1 MIGLSGRDVARSLAL
16 AAAYAASAMVALRLG
31 ATLHD
36 TPPLWPA
43 AGIAV
48 AALCIGGLRL
58 WPGIALGT
66 IIAIAPRGNGLTL
79 TAAIALSTT
88 VEALAAAWLLRR
100 LFTFCVELRRARD
113 AVALVLAGGVIGPAI
128 GATVGA
134 GAFALIQSST
144 PSSFGHEWLDWFLG
158 DAMGAIVF
166 APVVLAWARDD
177 RNAGPRRALET
188 IAFAIGLAFSTAVAL
203 GAVPLGPDDRPL
215 IFISFPFIVWGALRL
230 SLRTTATAIGIVA
243 FAAGVAA
250 SLHVGVFALPA
261 ADVGPLLQAYLAT
274 AAATAL
280 IVAASSTE
288 RRDAMRRVEQDAGDR
303 MRAAAA
309 LRESEARLA
318 MVFNS
323 ASDTL
328 LLFAV
333 EGAGRYRLVM
343 ANRAY
348 REDLRTHLPETG
360 DREITGLL
368 LSELIT
374 QVLGLTSARVVA
386 NQELFARA
394 IAGRVPLTYE
404 NTDWNRQDL
413 VSEVSLVPVFDDTGK
428 CTHVLRSSRDITS
441 RKAAQD
447 ALRLHDFVVTHAPV
461 GVLMLDGAR
470 RIVFANE
477 TACGLFGRA
486 REQLV
491 GAEISD
497 LDAPNASVQWRSLLE
512 NARTRGR
519 HVTEVEHI
527 STNGASVPLELNIAF
542 LDYAGQE
549 ISCVF
554 VRDIS
559 ERRKAEV
566 TRRTLEAELFQAQK
580 MEAVGTLAGG
590 IAHDFNNILAAIV
603 GNAEMAQI
611 DLPQSHPGRQD
622 LMEVLRAARRA
633 RDLVRQILTF
643 SRKQEA
649 ERRPVR
655 VAEVIDDVL
664 KLLLATI
671 PSTIELR
678 SNVVD
683 ADALVFGDPTQ
694 LHQVLMNLCTNA
706 AQAVGDH
713 HGSIEVSQ
721 SEAVIAADSLRTD
734 LAPGR
739 YVRVSVSDTGHG
751 MDRATLERVFEPF
764 FTTKSPG
771 VGTGLGLAVVHGIM
785 RNHDGV
791 AHVES
796 APGAGTVFH
805 LYFPRLTSTEAVRTA
820 DASDVPVGHGERVL
834 FVDDEPQITNITRRT
849 LERLGYR
856 VLALGSATD
865 ALRTFRADPSAFDLV
880 ISDLTMPGLTG
891 AQLAVEMRQLR
902 SNLPVI
908 LSTGY
913 LDRLDAEMA
922 RDLQVRELLIKPY
935 TTEALANAVRRA
947 LREVAA

>member
-1 MIGLSGRDVARSLAL
+1 MIGLSGRDFGRSLAL
-16 AAAYAASAMVALRLG
+16 AAAYTACAMVALRLG

-43 AGIAV
+43 AGVAI

-66 IIAIAPRGNGLTL
+66 LIAIAPRGNGLTL
-79 TAAIALSTT
+79 TTAIALSTT
-88 VEALAAAWLLRR
+88 IEAVAAAWLLRR
-100 LFTFCVELRRARD
+100 LFGFCVELRRARD
-113 AVALVLAGGVIGPAI
+113 AVALVLAAGVIGPVI
-128 GATVGA
+128 GATIGA
-134 GAFALIQSST
+134 GAFALTRSGT
-144 PSSFGHEWLDWFLG
+144 ASSFGHEWLDWFLG

-166 APVVLAWARDD
+166 APVVLAWARKD
-177 RNAGPRRALET
+177 RNAGPLRGWET
-188 IAFAIGLAFSTAVAL
+188 IAFAVGLTISTVVSL

-215 IFISFPFIVWGALRL
+215 IFVSFPFIVWGALRL
-230 SLRTTATAIGIVA
+230 GLRTTATAVAIVA

-250 SLHVGVFALPA
+250 SLHIGVFAIPVT
-261 ADVGPLLQAYLAT
+261 DVGALLQAYLAT

-280 IVAASSTE
+280 IVAATSTE
-288 RRDAMRRVEQDAGDR
+288 RRDATLRVEQDAGDR
-303 MRAAAA
+303 VRAAAA

-323 ASDTL
+323 TSDTL
-328 LLFAV
+328 LLFDV
-333 EGAGRYRLVM
+333 EAEGRYRLVM

-348 REDLRTHLPETG
+348 REDLRKHLPQTG

-374 QVLGLTSARVVA
+374 EILGLTSARVAA
-386 NQELFARA
+386 NEKLFARA

-428 CTHVLRSSRDITS
+428 CTHVLRSSRDITA

-447 ALRLHDFVVTHAPV
+447 ALRLHDFVVTHAPL
-461 GVLMLDGAR
+461 GVLTLDGDH

-477 TACGLFGRA
+477 TACALFGRA
-486 REQLV
+486 REALV
-491 GAEISD
+491 GAEIGD
-497 LDAPNASVQWRSLLE
+497 LDAPNATVQWRSLLD
-512 NARTRGR
+512 NARTQGK
-519 HVTEVEHI
+519 HATEVDHM
-527 STNGASVPLELNIAF
+527 SADGARVPLELNIAF

-611 DLPQSHPGRQD
+611 DLPPSHPGKQD
-622 LMEVLRAARRA
+622 LVEVLRAARRA

-655 VAEVIDDVL
+655 VAEVVDDVL
-664 KLLLATI
+664 KLLRATI

-683 ADALVFGDPTQ
+683 AKALVLGDPTQ

-706 AQAVGDH
+706 AQAVGDQ

-721 SEAVIAADSLRTD
+721 TDVVIAADSLRTD

-739 YVRVSVSDTGHG
+739 YVRVSVRDTGHG

-796 APGAGTVFH
+796 APGIGTVFQ
-805 LYFPRLTSTEAVRTA
+805 LYFPRLTSAESARPSDSA
-820 DASDVPVGHGERVL
+820 DVPMGRGERVL

-865 ALRTFRADPSAFDLV
+865 ALRTFRADPSAFDVV

-891 AQLAVEMRQLR
+891 AQLAVEMRRLR
-902 SNLPVI
+902 ANLPVI

-935 TTEALANAVRRA
+935 TTEALANALRRA

>member
-1 MIGLSGRDVARSLAL
+1 MIGWSGRDVARSLAL
-16 AAAYAASAMVALRLG
+16 AAAYAASAIVALRLG

-43 AGIAV
+43 AGVAV

-58 WPGIALGT
+58 WPGIAIGT
-66 IIAIAPRGNGLTL
+66 IVAIAPRGNGLTL
-79 TAAIALSTT
+79 TTAIVLSTT
-88 VEALAAAWLLRR
+88 LEAVAAAWLLRYA
-100 LFTFCVELRRARD
+100 FNFCVELRRARD

-134 GAFALIQSST
+134 GAFALVQPGT
-144 PSSFGHEWLDWFLG
+144 AAAFGHEWLDWFLG
-158 DAMGAIVF
+158 EAMGAIVF
-166 APVVLAWARDD
+166 APVVLAWARKD
-177 RNAGPRRALET
+177 RHGGPRRVVET
-188 IAFAIGLAFSTAVAL
+188 IAFGIGLAFSTAVAL
-203 GAVPLGPDDRPL
+203 GAVRLGPDDRPL
-215 IFISFPFIVWGALRL
+215 IFVSFPFIVWGALRL
-230 SLRTTATAIGIVA
+230 GMTTTTTAIAIIA
-243 FAAGVAA
+243 FASGVAA
-250 SLHVGVFALPA
+250 SIHLGVFALPA
-261 ADVGPLLQAYLAT
+261 ADAGALLQAYLAT

-288 RRDAMRRVEQDAGDR
+288 RRDAILRVEQDVGER
-303 MRAAAA
+303 MRGAAA

-323 ASDTL
+323 TSDTL

-333 EGAGRYRLVM
+333 EAEGRYRLVM

-348 REDLRTHLPETG
+348 REDLRRHLPEHG

-374 QVLGLTSARVVA
+374 QILGLTSARVAA
-386 NQELFARA
+386 NEELFARA

-404 NTDWNRQDL
+404 NADWNRPEL
-413 VSEVSLVPVFDDTGK
+413 VSEVSLVPVFDESGT
-428 CTHVLRSSRDITS
+428 CTHVLRSSRDITA

-461 GVLMLDGAR
+461 GVLMLDGDH

-477 TACGLFGRA
+477 TACAVFGRG
-486 REQLV
+486 RDEMV
-491 GAEISD
+491 GAEIGD
-497 LDAPNASVQWRSLLE
+497 LDAPNASMQWRSLLE
-512 NARTRGR
+512 DARTRGKQA
-519 HVTEVEHI
+519 TEVEHV
-527 STNGASVPLELNIAF
+527 SANGTRVPLELNIAF

-611 DLPQSHPGRQD
+611 DLPQSHPGKQD
-622 LMEVLRAARRA
+622 LAEVLRAARRA

-655 VAEVIDDVL
+655 TAEVIDDVL
-664 KLLLATI
+664 KLLRATI

-706 AQAVGDH
+706 AHAVGDQ
-713 HGSIEVSQ
+713 HGSIEVAQ
-721 SEAVIAADSLRTD
+721 TEVTIAPDSLRTD

-739 YVRVSVSDTGHG
+739 YVRVSVTDTGHG

-796 APGAGTVFH
+796 APGVGTVFR
-805 LYFPRLTSTEAVRTA
+805 LYFPRLTSAESARPT
-820 DASDVPVGHGERVL
+820 DSQDVPLGRGERVL

-856 VLALGSATD
+856 VVALGSATD
-865 ALRTFRADPSAFDLV
+865 ALRTFRADPSAFDVV

-891 AQLAVEMRQLR
+891 AQLAVEMRRLR
-902 SNLPVI
+902 ANLPVI

-913 LDRLDAEMA
+913 LDRLDAETA
-922 RDLQVRELLIKPY
+922 RDLHVRELLIKPY

-947 LREVAA
+947 LREAAA

>member
-16 AAAYAASAMVALRLG
+16 AAAYAASAMIALRLG

-43 AGIAV
+43 AGVAV
-48 AALCIGGLRL
+48 AALCVGGLRL

-66 IIAIAPRGNGLTL
+66 VIAIAPRGNGLTL

-88 VEALAAAWLLRR
+88 VEAVAAAWLLRR
-100 LFTFCVELRRARD
+100 VFNFCVELRRARD

-128 GATVGA
+128 GATIGA
-134 GAFALIQSST
+134 GTFALIRSSSAST
-144 PSSFGHEWLDWFLG
+144 FGHEWLDWFLG

-166 APVVLAWARDD
+166 APVLLAWARGD
-177 RNAGPRRALET
+177 RNAAPLRSVET
-188 IAFAIGLAFSTAVAL
+188 IAFAIGLVVSTAVAL
-203 GAVPLGPDDRPL
+203 GAVPLGRDDRPL

-230 SLRTTATAIGIVA
+230 GARTTTTAVA
-243 FAAGVAA
+243 IIACAAGVAA
-250 SLHVGVFALPA
+250 SLQIGVFALPET
-261 ADVGPLLQAYLAT
+261 DVGALLQAYLAT

-288 RRDAMRRVEQDAGDR
+288 RRDATLRVEQDAGDR
-303 MRAAAA
+303 TRAAAA

-323 ASDTL
+323 TSDTL

-333 EGAGRYRLVM
+333 EAEGRYRLVM

-348 REDLRTHLPETG
+348 REDLRKHLPETG

-374 QVLGLTSARVVA
+374 QILGLTSARVTA
-386 NQELFARA
+386 NQALFARA

-404 NTDWNRQDL
+404 NTDWNRHDL
-413 VSEVSLVPVFDDTGK
+413 VSEVSLVPVFDDAGT
-428 CTHVLRSSRDITS
+428 CTHVLRSSRDVTA
-441 RKAAQD
+441 RKSAQD

-461 GVLMLDGAR
+461 GVLMLDGAH

-477 TACGLFGRA
+477 TACGMFGRA
-486 REQLV
+486 REALV
-491 GAEISD
+491 GAEIGE
-497 LDAPNASVQWRSLLE
+497 LDAPNASVEWRSLLE
-512 NARTRGR
+512 DARTRGK
-519 HVTEVEHI
+519 HATEVEHVSAGGTRI
-527 STNGASVPLELNIAF
+527 PLELNIAF

-590 IAHDFNNILAAIV
+590 IAHDFNNILAAIF

-611 DLPQSHPGRQD
+611 DLPHSHPGRQD
-622 LMEVLRAARRA
+622 LTEVLRAARRA

-664 KLLLATI
+664 KLLRATI

-678 SNVVD
+678 SSIVD
-683 ADALVFGDPTQ
+683 ATALVLGDPTQ

-706 AQAVGDH
+706 AQAVGDQ
-713 HGSIEVSQ
+713 HGSIEVAQ
-721 SEAVIAADSLRTD
+721 ADVTIAADSIRTD

-739 YVRVSVSDTGHG
+739 YVRVSVTDTGHG

-764 FTTKSPG
+764 FTTKRPG

-791 AHVES
+791 ANVES
-796 APGAGTVFH
+796 APGIGTVFH
-805 LYFPRLTSTEAVRTA
+805 LYFPRLASAESVRTS
-820 DASDVPVGHGERVL
+820 DSTDVPMGRGERVL

-865 ALRTFRADPSAFDLV
+865 ALKTFRADPSAFDVV

-891 AQLAVEMRQLR
+891 AQLAVEMRRLR
-902 SNLPVI
+902 ANLPVI

-913 LDRLDAEMA
+913 LDRLDAKTA
-922 RDLQVRELLIKPY
+922 HDLHVRELLIKPY

-947 LREVAA
+947 LSTAA